1 VRSSAKIA
9 RRDAARFRPG
19 AVAPRVCEILA
30 RGYACHHGLSGCGKT
45 TRHRRCRTQTPAWPR
60 ALKQH
65 HRDRVRIF
73 VRRPKRPER
82 LVDLARDIL
91 AAGRVVDAFLRRS
104 ALVVPA
110 AQLGIPFVIVAFE
123 ASEATLRERIV
134 RRQASGGDASDAD
147 LAVLEHQIAVR
158 EPLSPDEKAFT
169 IVYDAEARLEAA
181 RASDAWARLANRLVG

>member
-1 VRSSAKIA
+1 M
-9 RRDAARFRPG
+9 
-19 AVAPRVCEILA
+19 
-30 RGYACHHGLSGCGKT
+30 
-45 TRHRRCRTQTPAWPR
+45 
-60 ALKQH
+60 
-65 HRDRVRIF
+65 
-73 VRRPKRPER
+73 
-82 LVDLARDIL
+82 
-91 AAGRVVDAFLRRS
+91 
-104 ALVVPA
+104 
-110 AQLGIPFVIVAFE
+110 IVAFE